1 MKIYLVRHGET
12 TLNARGCYYGRTD
25 VGLSGRGRR
34 QAEELRNFFGQ
45 VPLDAVVTSPLKRAA
60 ETAEI
65 ILSGRGIAG
74 ALEQEPAGRESA
86 GVANPAGEDSGRGT
100 MAEGAGRESTT
111 EAIKIYR
118 DERLCEQDFGIFE
131 GLTYREL
138 TKRYPEQLD
147 AWNRDYFGYRIPEG
161 ESFLDVRRRVELFF
175 GDLKERAAT
184 AGRES
189 ALLLVAHKGTLGHFL
204 AVSLGLPPEGYWN
217 FVFEQGCYSRI
228 DLEDGYAII
237 RKLNQSVRER

>member
-237 RKLNQSVRER
+237 RKLNQSARE

>member
-25 VGLSGRGRR
+25 VCLSGRGRR

-65 ILSGRGIAG
+65 ILSGRG
-74 ALEQEPAGRESA
+74 
-86 GVANPAGEDSGRGT
+86 T
-100 MAEGAGRESTT
+100 MAEGAERESTT

-237 RKLNQSVRER
+237 RKLNQSAREQ

>member
-25 VGLSGRGRR
+25 VCLSGRGRR

-45 VPLDAVVTSPLKRAA
+45 IPLDAVVTSPLKRAA

-65 ILSGRGIAG
+65 ILSGRG
-74 ALEQEPAGRESA
+74 
-86 GVANPAGEDSGRGT
+86 T
-100 MAEGAGRESTT
+100 MAEGAERDSTT

-237 RKLNQSVRER
+237 RKLNQSARE

>member
-12 TLNARGCYYGRTD
+12 TLNARECYYGRTD
-25 VGLSGRGRR
+25 VCLSGRGRR

-65 ILSGRGIAG
+65 ILSGRGT
-74 ALEQEPAGRESA
+74 
-86 GVANPAGEDSGRGT
+86 V
-100 MAEGAGRESTT
+100 AEGAGRESTT

-161 ESFLDVRRRVELFF
+161 ESFLDVRRREELFF

-237 RKLNQSVRER
+237 RKLNQSAREQ